1 MSPQADFIDALEV
14 QTVRSWVLSQ
24 DEDIQMEAAQ
34 EVARMRIFD
43 VANLLLSLRYAHST
57 STLHSILSNLSV
69 PTVAAAFQVLEL
81 DPEQIISGAEF
92 HVRRLGTTRPDD
104 FWRKCGVG
112 RPPKKC
118 EATK

>member
-1 MSPQADFIDALEV
+1 MSPQIGFIDALEV

-24 DEDIQMEAAQ
+24 SDEIQMEAAQ
-34 EVARMRIFD
+34 EIARMRILD
-43 VANLLLSLRYAHST
+43 VASLLHSLRYAHSA
-57 STLHSILSNLSV
+57 STLNSILSNLSI
-69 PTVAAAFQVLEL
+69 PSVAAAFQVLEL

-112 RPPKKC
+112 RPSKKC

>member
-43 VANLLLSLRYAHST
+43 VANLLL
-57 STLHSILSNLSV
+57 
-69 PTVAAAFQVLEL
+69 
-81 DPEQIISGAEF
+81 
-92 HVRRLGTTRPDD
+92 
-104 FWRKCGVG
+104 
-112 RPPKKC
+112 
-118 EATK
+118 